1 MVTQGCNP
9 SYLGGGDHWEYQSSR
24 TTQVKKKKKFVRVHL
39 NQQPG
44 MVAHIYH
51 PRYIEVNERIAVQVD
66 LGKNARPYS
75 KHTCSKKG

>member
-1 MVTQGCNP
+1 
-9 SYLGGGDHWEYQSSR
+9 
-24 TTQVKKKKKFVRVHL
+24 
-39 NQQPG
+39 